1 MKFQLE
7 QLCKFVGQVTDPKT
21 AANVDL
27 NDIRL
32 VKKSLGEI
40 DIRWKSPGV
49 QKSGIHPPIHGS
61 FNAVEML

>member
-40 DIRWKSPGV
+40 DIRWKSPGPEIWDSPA
-49 QKSGIHPPIHGS
+49 Q
-61 FNAVEML
+61 FMAVLTLLK